1 MRTFLQF
8 ITTLHE
14 QRIHSLNTAYHVSP
28 ADRHNK
34 IKRDGL
40 STKSGK
46 VYVWKDLDNAKWFAN
61 LHAEDG
67 DTMDVWKVDT
77 TGLPLH
83 KDPET
88 KDMSDWSSRFASRT
102 DGHGYIHHGNVEA
115 SRLKHIDTID

>member
-88 KDMSDWSSRFASRT
+88 KDMSDWSSRFASGT
-102 DGHGYIHHGNVEA
+102 DGHGYIHHGNVQA
-115 SRLKHIDTID
+115 